1 MSNISQIERDVEK
14 IAEMIKDST
23 YLVVFTGAGIS
34 TESGLS
40 DFRGKD
46 GIWTRKEKGLP
57 PKHGKHF
64 DDVKP
69 NKAHYAIKELQ
80 DMGLIKYLISQNV
93 DNLHLESGIDS
104 SLIAELHGNYKL
116 MKCIECDAR
125 FTGVELKWDR
135 ELHGRGFRNEPHQ
148 ANQPLCLECG
158 GRVISSVVNFND
170 PMPEKEMKIS
180 KEHAAKCDL
189 MLVIGSSLSV
199 QPASNFPRKAKKN
212 GTKLIIINIDPT
224 SQDDLADIRV
234 TYKVGDILPQIVEKL
249 NKIL

>member
-1 MSNISQIERDVEK
+1 MSDISQIEREVDL

-64 DDVKP
+64 DEVKP
-69 NKAHYAIKELQ
+69 NEAHYAIKELQ
-80 DMGLIKYLISQNV
+80 DMKLMKFLISQNV
-93 DNLHLESGIDS
+93 DNLHLESGIEP

-116 MKCIECDAR
+116 MKCIDCDAR
-125 FTGVELKWDR
+125 YTSVELRWDR
-135 ELHGRGFRNEPHQ
+135 ELHGRGFRTEPQQ
-148 ANQPLCLECG
+148 ANQPVCLECG
-158 GRVISSVVNFND
+158 GRIISSIVNFND

-180 KEHAAKCDL
+180 KEHAVKCDL
-189 MLVIGSSLSV
+189 ILVIGSSLSV

-212 GTKLIIINIDPT
+212 EAKLIIINIDT
-224 SQDDLADIRV
+224 TTQDDLADIRV
-234 TYKVGDILPQIVEKL
+234 TQKAGNILPQIVEKL
-249 NKIL
+249 KKLL

>member
-1 MSNISQIERDVEK
+1 MSNISQIERDVDN
-14 IAEMIKDST
+14 IAEMIKDSS

-57 PKHGKHF
+57 PKQGKHF
-64 DDVKP
+64 DEVKP

-80 DMGLIKYLISQNV
+80 DMGLMKYLISQNV

-116 MKCIECDAR
+116 MKCIECDER
-125 FTGVELKWDR
+125 FTRVELKWDR
-135 ELHGRGFRNEPHQ
+135 ELHGRGFRTEPQ
-148 ANQPLCLECG
+148 QDNQPVCLECG
-158 GRVISSVVNFND
+158 GKIISSVVNFND
-170 PMPEKEMKIS
+170 PMPEKEMRIS
-180 KEHAAKCDL
+180 KDHAAKCDL
-189 MLVIGSSLSV
+189 MLIIGSSLSV

-212 GTKLIIINIDPT
+212 GTKLIIINIDLT

-234 TYKVGDILPQIVEKL
+234 TYRAGDILPQIVEKI
-249 NKIL
+249 KEIL

>member
-1 MSNISQIERDVEK
+1 
-14 IAEMIKDST
+14 MIKNST
-23 YLVVFTGAGIS
+23 YLVIFTGAGIS

-57 PKHGKHF
+57 PKQGKHF
-64 DDVKP
+64 DEVRP
-69 NKAHYAIKELQ
+69 NKSHYAIKELQ
-80 DMGLIKYLISQNV
+80 DMGLMKFLISQNV

-104 SLIAELHGNYKL
+104 SLIAELHGNYRL
-116 MKCIECDAR
+116 MKCFECDAR
-125 FTGVELKWDR
+125 FTKVEVNWDR
-135 ELHGRGFRNEPHQ
+135 ELHGRGFRTEPQQ
-148 ANQPLCLECG
+148 ANQPVCSECG
-158 GRVISSVVNFND
+158 ERIISSIVNFND

-212 GTKLIIINIDPT
+212 GAKLIIINIDPT
-224 SQDDLADIRV
+224 KQDDLADIKV
-234 TYKVGDILPQIVEKL
+234 TNKSGDILPQIVEKL
-249 NKIL
+249 KKIL

>member
-1 MSNISQIERDVEK
+1 MSKLSQIERDIDR
-14 IAEMIKDST
+14 IAEMIKISS
-23 YLVVFTGAGIS
+23 YIVVFTGAGIS

-46 GIWTRKEKGLP
+46 GIWTRKDKGLP

-64 DDVKP
+64 DEVNP
-69 NKAHYAIKELQ
+69 NEAHYAIKELQ
-80 DMGLIKYLISQNV
+80 DLGIMKFLISQNV

-116 MKCIECDAR
+116 MKCIECDER
-125 FTGVELKWDR
+125 FSRVEVKWDR
-135 ELHGRGFRNEPHQ
+135 ELHGRGYRTEPQQ
-148 ANQPLCLECG
+148 ANHPVCLECG
-158 GRVISSVVNFND
+158 GRIISAVVNFND
-170 PMPEKEMKIS
+170 PMPETEMKIS

-212 GTKLIIINIDPT
+212 GAQLIIINIDSTP
-224 SQDDLADIRV
+224 QDDLADIRV
-234 TYKVGDILPQIVEKL
+234 THKAGDILPKIVEKL
-249 NKIL
+249 KVIM

>member
-80 DMGLIKYLISQNV
+80 DMGLMKYLISQNV
-93 DNLHLESGIDS
+93 DNLHLESGIES

-116 MKCIECDAR
+116 MKCIECDER
-125 FTGVELKWDR
+125 FTSIELKWDR
-135 ELHGRGFRNEPHQ
+135 ELHGRGFRTEPQQ
-148 ANQPLCLECG
+148 ANQPVCLECG
-158 GRVISSVVNFND
+158 GRIISSVVNFND
-170 PMPEKEMKIS
+170 PMPEKEMKLS

-199 QPASNFPRKAKKN
+199 QPASNFPRKAKKK
-212 GTKLIIINIDPT
+212 GTKLIIINIDQTP
-224 SQDDLADIRV
+224 QDDIADI
-234 TYKVGDILPQIVEKL
+234 TIKNKAGEILPQIVEKL
-249 NKIL
+249 KKIL

>member
-1 MSNISQIERDVEK
+1 MSNNSQIEREVDK

-80 DMGLIKYLISQNV
+80 DMGLMKFLISQNV

-104 SLIAELHGNYKL
+104 ALIAELHGNYTL

-125 FTGVELKWDR
+125 FSRVEVKWDR
-135 ELHGRGFRNEPHQ
+135 ELHGRGFRTEPQQ
-148 ANQPLCLECG
+148 ANQPMCLECG
-158 GRVISSVVNFND
+158 GRIISSVVNFND

-199 QPASNFPRKAKKN
+199 QPASNFPRKAKKK
-212 GTKLIIINIDPT
+212 GAKLIIINIDPT
-224 SQDDLADIRV
+224 PQDDLADIII
-234 TYKVGDILPQIVEKL
+234 TNKAGNILPQIVEKL
-249 NKIL
+249 KKIL

>member
-1 MSNISQIERDVEK
+1 MSNIPQIEREVDK
-14 IAEMIKDST
+14 IAEMIKDSK

-64 DDVKP
+64 DEVKP

-80 DMGLIKYLISQNV
+80 DMKLMKYLISQNV
-93 DNLHLESGIDS
+93 DNLHLESGIDP
-104 SLIAELHGNYKL
+104 SLISELHGNYKL
-116 MKCIECDAR
+116 MKCMDCDTR
-125 FTGVELKWDR
+125 FTRVELKWDR
-135 ELHGRGFRNEPHQ
+135 DINGRGFRTEPQ
-148 ANQPLCLECG
+148 QVNQPVCLECS
-158 GRVISSVVNFND
+158 GRIISAVVNFND
-170 PMPEKEMKIS
+170 PMPEKEMKMS

-212 GTKLIIINIDPT
+212 GAKLIIINIDATP
-224 SQDDLADIRV
+224 QDDLADIRV
-234 TYKVGDILPQIVEKL
+234 AHKAGKILPHVIEKL
-249 NKIL
+249 KKIL